1 MWKKRSSGGD
11 CPAAWKKTHRAPEK
25 QSGRKLF
32 AEGPARQ
39 VPPSNL
45 TNRCKGVPCLPSLTK
60 EYHPMTAR
68 RKFFLIHAFVHRRG
82 AHIPYKWIPIV
93 RALAFILLNP
103 VRSLYI
109 RQAGSL
115 NVFSDLQPTGT
126 DNTTSPRHCEGQQTS
141 TFAKRTFDASY
152 QLRDCLVSM
161 APTNNDGY
169 ASR

>member
-1 MWKKRSSGGD
+1 VWKKRSSGGD

-32 AEGPARQ
+32 AEGPEAGSALQFDKSLQRHTLSAKLNKRI
-39 VPPSNL
+39 PSNDSKEEVFL
-45 TNRCKGVPCLPSLTK
+45 T
-60 EYHPMTAR
+60 
-68 RKFFLIHAFVHRRG
+68 HAFVHRRG

-93 RALAFILLNP
+93 RALAFMLLNP

-152 QLRDCLVSM
+152 RLRDCLVSM